1 MIEER
6 CHKSWL
12 GLVAQL
18 HVTLLSRKGNNEIL
32 WFFFKFL
39 LPSRHGHTINFCG
52 VIKLLKF
59 EGNILIF
66 VWGEN
71 SCLVTGFCSVLFQF
85 TEYFME

>member
-1 MIEER
+1 M
-6 CHKSWL
+6 
-12 GLVAQL
+12 L
-18 HVTLLSRKGNNEIL
+18 HFLAEKEIVKFCG
-32 WFFFKFL
+32 FFSKFL
-39 LPSRHGHTINFCG
+39 LPSRLGHTINFCG

-71 SCLVTGFCSVLFQF
+71 SCLVTGFCFVLFQF

>member
-1 MIEER
+1 M
-6 CHKSWL
+6 
-12 GLVAQL
+12 L
-18 HVTLLSRKGNNEIL
+18 HFLAEKEIVKFCG
-32 WFFFKFL
+32 FFFKFL
-39 LPSRHGHTINFCG
+39 LPSRHGHIINFCG

-71 SCLVTGFCSVLFQF
+71 SCLVTGFCFVLFQF